1 VSAAFSTPSSGTRK
15 LLLVEDNEADVEL
28 ITLLLAGSR
37 YDVTAV
43 GSVAGAE
50 AALAGEMFELVL
62 LDLHLPDCGPQEAV
76 RRLVAR
82 TGAGSAV
89 LAITHGD
96 AEIAQ
101 EALEAGLQ
109 DFIRKGGL
117 STSTLVRA
125 LDHADIRARAAE
137 VGRRLEIAERL
148 ATLGALAA
156 YVGHEVNNQVA
167 LILAGLEQAALDLQS
182 LRDQVPAE
190 LQGTIATAMAN
201 LEEKAAVA
209 VRCGAV
215 LEQLKLLESP
225 IHGSP
230 AATDVGALVD
240 RCVRTMGVLLRGKGA
255 VSLDLAPC
263 GMARIEEHKLAQVLL
278 NLLRNAAEALQA
290 ADATTPGGKPALIT
304 VSLRETNSQVVMTVS
319 DTGPGIPPDR
329 RATLFRPFFSSKPR
343 GTGMGLAIAAEIVAA
358 AGGIISEDSAPGQ
371 GATFT
376 IKLPRARPPAARALV
391 PASNAPRRYRVLFV
405 EDDPGLRRA
414 VGSLL
419 RRHHDVIDAA
429 DGEEALAILAS
440 SKDIEVILCDL
451 MMRGID
457 GLGVYEAVCRDHVEL
472 RSRFAFLTGG
482 AFTEDAKKIIASGQ
496 VPVLQKPCTIQQICA
511 TVATLGARKAP

>member
-1 VSAAFSTPSSGTRK
+1 VSAAVSASSSGTRK

-43 GSVAGAE
+43 GSVASAE
-50 AALAGEMFELVL
+50 AALAGERFELVL

-76 RRLVAR
+76 RRLIAR
-82 TGAGSAV
+82 TSGGAV
-89 LAITHGD
+89 IAITHGETD
-96 AEIAQ
+96 MAH

-117 STSTLVRA
+117 STSALVRA

-167 LILAGLEQAALDLQS
+167 LILAGLEQATLDLRS
-182 LRDQVPAE
+182 LHEQLTPE
-190 LQGTIATAMAN
+190 LQAAAAAIGAN
-201 LEEKAAVA
+201 LEEKTAAA
-209 VRCGAV
+209 IRCGAV
-215 LEQLKLLESP
+215 LQQLKLLETP
-225 IHGSP
+225 IPGSP
-230 AATDVGALVD
+230 VATDVGALVE
-240 RCVRTMGVLLRGKGA
+240 RCVRTLGVLLRGNGA

-263 GMARIEEHKLAQVLL
+263 GAARIEEHRLAQVIL
-278 NLLRNAAEALQA
+278 NLLRNAAEALQGGDTTA
-290 ADATTPGGKPALIT
+290 AAGKPALIT
-304 VSLRETNSQVVMTVS
+304 VRVRETNTQVVVTVS

-329 RATLFRPFFSSKPR
+329 RATLFKPFFSSKPR

-358 AGGIISEDSAPGQ
+358 AGGAISEDSAPGQ
-371 GATFT
+371 GAIFT
-376 IKLPRARPPAARALV
+376 LKLPRARPPAAPALV
-391 PASNAPRRYRVLFV
+391 SAGSPARRYRVLFV

-419 RRHHDVIDAA
+419 RRHHDVIEAA
-429 DGEEALAILAS
+429 DGEEAIAILAS
-440 SKDIEVILCDL
+440 SAGIEVILCDL

-472 RSRFAFLTGG
+472 RPRFAFVTGG
-482 AFTEDAKKIIASGQ
+482 AFTEDAKRIISSGQ
-496 VPVLQKPCTIQQICA
+496 VPVLQKPCTLQQICA
-511 TVATLGARKAP
+511 TVATLGARKDH